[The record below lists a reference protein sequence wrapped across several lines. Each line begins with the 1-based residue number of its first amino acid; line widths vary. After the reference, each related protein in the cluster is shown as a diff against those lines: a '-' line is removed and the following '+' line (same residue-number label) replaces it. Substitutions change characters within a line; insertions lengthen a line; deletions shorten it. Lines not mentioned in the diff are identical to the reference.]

1 MALVI
6 VLFLLHSFP
15 GVQNLSFGWVALLGL
30 MLLLILAEQK
40 DIDHCLHQVEWSTL
54 LFFAALFILIECLGE
69 LGLIH
74 WLGRH
79 TERLIE
85 SVSDRYRLT
94 VAIQMILWVSALLG
108 AFIDNIPL
116 ASMMIKIVVKL
127 AENERLR
134 LPLPPMV
141 YALAFGCGLGG
152 KNKSNTFGS
161 SFNLYIF

>member
-6 VLFLLHSFP
+6 ILFLLRSFP
-15 GVQNLSFGWVALLGL
+15 DVQNLSFGWVALLGL
-30 MLLLILAEQK
+30 MLLLILAEQR

-85 SVSDRYRLT
+85 SVSDEYRLT

-116 ASMMIKIVVKL
+116 ASMMIKIVVRL
-127 AENERLR
+127 AENERLN
-134 LPLPPMV
+134 LSLHPMV
-141 YALAFGCGLGG
+141 FALAFGCGLGG
-152 KNKSNTFGS
+152 KHN
-161 SFNLYIF
+161 

>member
-1 MALVI
+1 MGLVI
-6 VLFLLHSFP
+6 VLFLMHSFP

-69 LGLIH
+69 LGLIQ

-79 TERLIE
+79 TETLIE
-85 SVSDRYRLT
+85 SVSDKYRLT

-116 ASMMIKIVVKL
+116 ASMMIKIVVRL
-127 AENERLR
+127 AENELLR
-134 LPLPPMV
+134 LPLHPMV

-152 KNKSNTFGS
+152 KYK
-161 SFNLYIF
+161 